1 MYFQVLTAV
10 LFLLV
15 TMYQTVLAMESVWI
29 SMYANVIRDG
39 LEAIVLNTLANDW
52 IIALVSY
59 LGKSYS

>member
-1 MYFQVLTAV
+1 
-10 LFLLV
+10 
-15 TMYQTVLAMESVWI
+15 MYQTVLAMESVWI

-59 LGKSYS
+59 LGKSFS

>member
-1 MYFQVLTAV
+1 MLTAV

>member
-1 MYFQVLTAV
+1 MLAAV

-15 TMYQTVLAMESVWI
+15 TMYQTVLAMEPVWI

-59 LGKSYS
+59 LGKSFS